1 MRWSLGHYRMVF
13 TFALVLTVFT
23 VWVTLR
29 LPREI
34 LPQVDEGTAVA
45 QLSLPQGTAIE
56 ETARQTARLESAAK
70 ALGSAGTYSR
80 IGLAT
85 DEEVLAGADPGTSAT
100 AQLIIPVP
108 EGQNAQRFA
117 DRLRAAV
124 PDLAQGS
131 LAIDLAGQSEFG
143 SLIGREGRLVRV
155 EVTAP
160 RLDEADRWADSVRR
174 LLAPLTT
181 LADVRDAFSGTQP
194 TVEVTLERQ
203 RIAEF
208 GLSVDAVANAL
219 AGGLGGVESGEF
231 RETDR
236 RTPITVRFAGNANED
251 LATALAT
258 QVRGIPVGQL
268 VSVREIR
275 APVEVVR
282 INQRPVSVVE
292 AVVERGG
299 TAKATTD
306 VAEALS
312 PLSPPPGLSW
322 QIAGA
327 DAEQQRT
334 TKELSLVAVLS
345 VALVFLVL
353 AGEFASFTIPL
364 LVMLTVPLAAVG
376 GILFLWMTGQSLNA
390 VSLIGIVV
398 MIGMADNEAVVKLD
412 AIRRFREQGHSIED
426 AVLLGG
432 RQRLRAIAMTS
443 ITTITGVLPLV
454 FGWGSGGKLYQPLAA
469 GVIGGSVSALAVTF
483 FLLPTAYVWMERRKV
498 GRTGR
503 REVGMPHSSRPAVVP
518 SSRPAEELP

>member
-1 MRWSLGHYRMVF
+1 MRWSLGHYRTVF
-13 TFALVLTVFT
+13 TLALVLTAFT

-181 LADVRDAFSGTQP
+181 LADVRDAS
-194 TVEVTLERQ
+194 
-203 RIAEF
+203 AE
-208 GLSVDAVANAL
+208 
-219 AGGLGGVESGEF
+219 
-231 RETDR
+231 
-236 RTPITVRFAGNANED
+236 P
-251 LATALAT
+251 
-258 QVRGIPVGQL
+258 
-268 VSVREIR
+268 
-275 APVEVVR
+275 
-282 INQRPVSVVE
+282 
-292 AVVERGG
+292 
-299 TAKATTD
+299 
-306 VAEALS
+306 
-312 PLSPPPGLSW
+312 SPP
-322 QIAGA
+322 
-327 DAEQQRT
+327 
-334 TKELSLVAVLS
+334 
-345 VALVFLVL
+345 
-353 AGEFASFTIPL
+353 
-364 LVMLTVPLAAVG
+364 
-376 GILFLWMTGQSLNA
+376 
-390 VSLIGIVV
+390 
-398 MIGMADNEAVVKLD
+398 
-412 AIRRFREQGHSIED
+412 
-426 AVLLGG
+426 
-432 RQRLRAIAMTS
+432 
-443 ITTITGVLPLV
+443 
-454 FGWGSGGKLYQPLAA
+454 
-469 GVIGGSVSALAVTF
+469 
-483 FLLPTAYVWMERRKV
+483 
-498 GRTGR
+498 
-503 REVGMPHSSRPAVVP
+503 SR
-518 SSRPAEELP
+518 